1 MLVRPEGSGIDA
13 QVVGVILA
21 MMNNDTRA
29 PHPLRRPLRRLG
41 VAVALVATLGTAA
54 ACSTTEEAGLS
65 ALEALPASTM
75 LIDVRT
81 PAEFAEGHLDG
92 AVNIPVELPTFA
104 QQVALLDPDM
114 DFLVYCRSGRR
125 ADVAIAYM
133 DTLGMTSTNLGSV
146 EAASSATGIR
156 VVR

>member
-1 MLVRPEGSGIDA
+1 
-13 QVVGVILA
+13 
-21 MMNNDTRA
+21 MMNNDTHA
-29 PHPLRRPLRRLG
+29 PQPLRSTLRRAAL
-41 VAVALVATLGTAA
+41 VVALVATLGAAA

-65 ALEALPASTM
+65 AVEALPANTM

-81 PAEFAEGHLDG
+81 PGEFAEGHLEG

-104 QQVALLDPDM
+104 AQVALLDPDM

-133 DTLGMTSTNLGSV
+133 DTLGLTPTNLGSV
-146 EAASSATGIR
+146 ESASSATGVR

>member
-1 MLVRPEGSGIDA
+1 
-13 QVVGVILA
+13 VVGVILA

-29 PHPLRRPLRRLG
+29 PHPLRRTLRRPLRRLG

-54 ACSTTEEAGLS
+54 ACSAAEEAGLS
-65 ALEALPASTM
+65 AIEALPANTM

-104 QQVALLDPDM
+104 EQVALLDPDM

>member
-1 MLVRPEGSGIDA
+1 
-13 QVVGVILA
+13 
-21 MMNNDTRA
+21 MMNNDTHA
-29 PHPLRRPLRRLG
+29 PRPQRRTLRR
-41 VAVALVATLGTAA
+41 VALVGVLMATLGTAA
-54 ACSTTEEAGLS
+54 ACSAAEGAGLS
-65 ALEALPASTM
+65 AVEALPANTM

-81 PAEFAEGHLDG
+81 PGEFAEGHLEG

-104 QQVALLDPDM
+104 AQVALLDPDM
-114 DFLVYCRSGRR
+114 EFLVYCRSGRR

-146 EAASSATGIR
+146 ESASSATGIR